1 MSVRSIRNFLFSPIV
16 IYIFR
21 CIIGFSAGYF
31 LMLAFPHYDLFWALL
46 SILLVI
52 SPEAKD
58 AKKLS
63 IERVKATLIGAL
75 SGFVAVFI
83 PLDMYFKITVGIIL
97 AAILCKVS
105 NPLNVSRTAV
115 VAVIII
121 LIEKPDDGFM
131 APIERF
137 LSVLVGCLIGLLVTI
152 ITSFFIKFFHRQFL
166 KWEYGNSTKT
176 GGRFIKNK

>member
-1 MSVRSIRNFLFSPIV
+1 MNTKGIRNILFSPIV
-16 IYIFR
+16 IYISR
-21 CIIGFSAGYF
+21 GIIGFSTGYI
-31 LMLAFPHYDLFWALL
+31 LMISFPQHDLFWTLL

-63 IERVKATLIGAL
+63 IERVKANLIGAL

-83 PLDMYFKITVGIIL
+83 PLDMYFKISAGIIL
-97 AAILCKVS
+97 AAVLCKVF
-105 NPLNVSRTAV
+105 NLLNVARTAV
-115 VAVIII
+115 VAIIII

-137 LSVLVGCLIGLLVTI
+137 LSVLAGCLIGLL
-152 ITSFFIKFFHRQFL
+152 ITVITAFMIKYLHKKIL
-166 KWEYGNSTKT
+166 AAEYRGLS
-176 GGRFIKNK
+176 